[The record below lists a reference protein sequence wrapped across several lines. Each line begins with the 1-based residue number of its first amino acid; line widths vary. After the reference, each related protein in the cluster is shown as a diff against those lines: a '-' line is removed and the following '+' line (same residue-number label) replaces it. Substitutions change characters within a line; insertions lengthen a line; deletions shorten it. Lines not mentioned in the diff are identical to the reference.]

1 MPIIKTSYFPVCS
14 FPDSA
19 LRTVMMQADGLQ
31 RNISSIRPLSP
42 LKCLAILPFSPGDS
56 QKWLTPWLLTQNSN
70 HQNIFLS
77 YLLFFFCSFRDIYLR
92 AGFMFMFWVQ
102 SFRYFSA
109 LSYLRFPS
117 HCVVVQR
124 AVLPFWF
131 RRSRLKPMKPLLI
144 LCEAGPSP
152 SNIKHTGNGAKCW
165 GTAVMVMV
173 NPRPSK
179 DPRGVNSLQITW
191 GFEDSKVSCSFFWRF
206 FFYKGIFLLKNNKS
220 IS

>member
-70 HQNIFLS
+70 HQNLLLS

-102 SFRYFSA
+102 SFR
-109 LSYLRFPS
+109 
-117 HCVVVQR
+117 
-124 AVLPFWF
+124 
-131 RRSRLKPMKPLLI
+131 
-144 LCEAGPSP
+144 
-152 SNIKHTGNGAKCW
+152 
-165 GTAVMVMV
+165 
-173 NPRPSK
+173 
-179 DPRGVNSLQITW
+179 
-191 GFEDSKVSCSFFWRF
+191 F
-206 FFYKGIFLLKNNKS
+206 FFFPLVPEISQSLCRSSESRPPILVQEVTAQADEAFVDPVWSGAIAVKYKTHRKWRKVLRHGGDGHG
-220 IS
+220 